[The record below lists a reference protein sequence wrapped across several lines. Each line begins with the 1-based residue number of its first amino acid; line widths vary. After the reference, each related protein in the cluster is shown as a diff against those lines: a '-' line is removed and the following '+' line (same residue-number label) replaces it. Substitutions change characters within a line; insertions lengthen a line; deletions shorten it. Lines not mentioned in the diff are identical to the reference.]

1 MEVAGN
7 YRRICAEH
15 RSICKI
21 SMQTGTAVR
30 CGVGFVITFFGR
42 RHREATL
49 SIAGKCL
56 GEKRV
61 CFGDVGSWVVVTELG
76 YPKKNQ
82 GASLCK

>member
-7 YRRICAEH
+7 YRRICAER
-15 RSICKI
+15 RSMEAICKI
-21 SMQTGTAVR
+21 SVQTGTAVR

-56 GEKRV
+56 GEKCV
-61 CFGDVGSWVVVTELG
+61 CVLG
-76 YPKKNQ
+76 M
-82 GASLCK
+82 